1 MGLFKKISSGS
12 GRALA
17 EAHEPPQGDP
27 RLPGTAGYRG
37 VGRLPKNAM
46 PISRF
51 NFVRPDGRQDG

>member
-1 MGLFKKISSGS
+1 MGLKKMVTSSG
-12 GRALA
+12 RPIA
-17 EAHEPPQGDP
+17 EPGAVPSHNDP

-51 NFVRPDGRQDG
+51 TYVRPDGRRD